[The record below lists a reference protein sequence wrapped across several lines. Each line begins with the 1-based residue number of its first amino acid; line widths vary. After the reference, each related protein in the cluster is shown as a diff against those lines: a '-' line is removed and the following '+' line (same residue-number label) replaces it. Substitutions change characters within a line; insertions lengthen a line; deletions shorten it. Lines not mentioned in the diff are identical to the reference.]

1 MFFLLPAVASCLA
14 YAQSTNALTEQIV
27 ELFTYEPGFVNKGE
41 TDHIKSDFSYVKKHF
56 FRPGDYFFRTGD
68 YSPLLRHATGILH
81 GEQRARQFKA
91 LVPVVNAFAYG
102 DVSNTLTP

>member
-41 TDHIKSDFSYVKKHF
+41 TDHIKSDFSYVKEH
-56 FRPGDYFFRTGD
+56 FFRTGD
-68 YSPLLRHATGILH
+68 YSPSAPTCHGNPAWRTTGAPVQSAGPCGQRICLRGCL
-81 GEQRARQFKA
+81 
-91 LVPVVNAFAYG
+91 
-102 DVSNTLTP
+102 

>member
-27 ELFTYEPGFVNKGE
+27 ELFTYEHGFVNKGE
-41 TDHIKSDFSYVKKHF
+41 TDHIKSDFSYVKEH
-56 FRPGDYFFRTGD
+56 FFRTGD
-68 YSPLLRHATGILH
+68 YSPLLRHVTGILH

>member
-56 FRPGDYFFRTGD
+56 FRTGD